1 MVDDDKKRSF
11 EEMGLMSKTTVDI
24 YHLINWIIMGLRPL
38 SEVENPETKTLL
50 LRGKLATISTKT
62 LRKYLLQ
69 LHLVVEKKITE
80 TLPRKSIIMF
90 DGWKCGTTKY
100 VVVLLHFYKMKNMKK
115 CFWLCLHC

>member
-1 MVDDDKKRSF
+1 MLDDDKKRSF

-69 LHLVVEKKITE
+69 
-80 TLPRKSIIMF
+80 R
-90 DGWKCGTTKY
+90 
-100 VVVLLHFYKMKNMKK
+100 
-115 CFWLCLHC
+115 